1 MHSKI
6 LFIKPKLKLSNK
18 IAVVGSSNNLSKG
31 NYASEIDSHDEV
43 VRFNRAPVLGYEHI
57 VGSKTTLRVVNNHV
71 FENKEEIRGYTN
83 QPKDFIKE
91 LRGQRILLYSGSKRP
106 WKQRYKNSHISNKL
120 HKFNY
125 DKLHEIKRCLNFSS
139 DLILTSGEAV
149 SVGLLSAILKKRN
162 IKSIPLLGWQIPII
176 TDSNHQKAKILN
188 IDKVRIDKYLNDYD
202 VLVVAGFQGVDIDG
216 KITSLGRGGSD
227 TTAVAVAAAVDAD
240 RCDIYT
246 DVDGVYSTDPNLE
259 PKAKKINKLAFEEM
273 LEMSSTGAKVL
284 HTRSVELAMKN
295 NLTLQVLSSIT
306 KQSGTL
312 VVDENKLIEKEIV
325 SGVSFS
331 NNESKLTLS
340 GIADKP
346 GISATIF
353 GLLANNNI
361 NVDMIV
367 QNTSQDGV
375 TANITFTV
383 PNSEIHNAK
392 KILEENQNLIDFKS
406 IETDSNISKISVIG
420 MGMMSQSGVA
430 KKMFTTLADNSI
442 NILAISTSEIKI
454 SVLINKKFTKIA
466 VKSLHEAYNLGN

>member
-1 MHSKI
+1 MKFGGTS
-6 LFIKPKLKLSNK
+6 
-18 IAVVGSSNNLSKG
+18 VGSIDKINNVANIVEKQLNDKKLIVVLSAMSGVTNKMQEYIDEIESN
-31 NYASEIDSHDEV
+31 EI
-43 VRFNRAPVLGYEHI
+43 I
-57 VGSKTTLRVVNNHV
+57 
-71 FENKEEIRGYTN
+71 EN
-83 QPKDFIKE
+83 
-91 LRGQRILLYSGSKRP
+91 
-106 WKQRYKNSHISNKL
+106 
-120 HKFNY
+120 
-125 DKLHEIKRCLNFSS
+125 

-392 KILEENQNLIDFKS
+392 KILEQNQNLINFKS

>member
-1 MHSKI
+1 M
-6 LFIKPKLKLSNK
+6 KLVVMKFGGTS
-18 IAVVGSSNNLSKG
+18 VGSIDKINNVANIIEKQLIDKKLIVVLSAMSGVTNKMQEYIDEIESN
-31 NYASEIDSHDEV
+31 EI
-43 VRFNRAPVLGYEHI
+43 I
-57 VGSKTTLRVVNNHV
+57 
-71 FENKEEIRGYTN
+71 EN
-83 QPKDFIKE
+83 
-91 LRGQRILLYSGSKRP
+91 
-106 WKQRYKNSHISNKL
+106 
-120 HKFNY
+120 
-125 DKLHEIKRCLNFSS
+125 

-202 VLVVAGFQGVDIDG
+202 VLVVAGFQGIDIDG

-246 DVDGVYSTDPNLE
+246 DVDGVFSTDPNLE

-273 LEMSSTGAKVL
+273 LEMSSTGEKVL

-325 SGVSFS
+325 SGVTFS

-392 KILEENQNLIDFKS
+392 KILEQNQNLINFKS

-454 SVLINKKFTKIA
+454 SVLINKQFTKIA

>member
-1 MHSKI
+1 M
-6 LFIKPKLKLSNK
+6 KLVVMKFGGTS
-18 IAVVGSSNNLSKG
+18 VGSIDKINNVANIVEKQLNDKKLIVVLSAMSGVTNKMQEYIDEIESN
-31 NYASEIDSHDEV
+31 EI
-43 VRFNRAPVLGYEHI
+43 I
-57 VGSKTTLRVVNNHV
+57 
-71 FENKEEIRGYTN
+71 EN
-83 QPKDFIKE
+83 
-91 LRGQRILLYSGSKRP
+91 
-106 WKQRYKNSHISNKL
+106 
-120 HKFNY
+120 
-125 DKLHEIKRCLNFSS
+125 

-188 IDKVRIDKYLNDYD
+188 IDKVRIDQYLKDYD
-202 VLVVAGFQGVDIDG
+202 VIVVAGFQGVDMDG
-216 KITSLGRGGSD
+216 NITSLGRGGSD

-246 DVDGVYSTDPNLE
+246 DVDGVYTTDPNLE

-306 KQSGTL
+306 KENGTL

-325 SGVSFS
+325 SGVSYS

-392 KILEENQNLIDFKS
+392 KLLEENQNLIDFKS
-406 IETDSNISKISVIG
+406 IETDTNISKISVIG

-454 SVLINKKFTKIA
+454 SVLIDKKFTKIA
-466 VKSLHEAYNLGN
+466 VKSLHEAYNLSN

>member
-1 MHSKI
+1 M
-6 LFIKPKLKLSNK
+6 KLIVMKFGGTS
-18 IAVVGSSNNLSKG
+18 VGSIDKINNVANIVEKQVNDKKLIVVLSAMSGVTNKMQEYIDEIESN
-31 NYASEIDSHDEV
+31 EI
-43 VRFNRAPVLGYEHI
+43 I
-57 VGSKTTLRVVNNHV
+57 
-71 FENKEEIRGYTN
+71 EN
-83 QPKDFIKE
+83 
-91 LRGQRILLYSGSKRP
+91 
-106 WKQRYKNSHISNKL
+106 
-120 HKFNY
+120 
-125 DKLHEIKRCLNFSS
+125 

-202 VLVVAGFQGVDIDG
+202 VLVVAGFQGVDVDG

-392 KILEENQNLIDFKS
+392 KLLEENQNLIDFKS
-406 IETDSNISKISVIG
+406 IETDTNISKISVIG

>member
-1 MHSKI
+1 M
-6 LFIKPKLKLSNK
+6 KLVVMKFGGTSVGSINK
-18 IAVVGSSNNLSKG
+18 INNVANIVEKQLNDKKLIVVLSAMSG
-31 NYASEIDSHDEV
+31 V
-43 VRFNRAPVLGYEHI
+43 
-57 VGSKTTLRVVNNHV
+57 
-71 FENKEEIRGYTN
+71 TN
-83 QPKDFIKE
+83 QMQEYIDKIESKE
-91 LRGQRILLYSGSKRP
+91 IIE
-106 WKQRYKNSHISNKL
+106 N
-120 HKFNY
+120 
-125 DKLHEIKRCLNFSS
+125 

-188 IDKVRIDKYLNDYD
+188 IDKVRIDKYLKDFD
-202 VLVVAGFQGVDIDG
+202 VIVLAGFQGIDIDG
-216 KITSLGRGGSD
+216 NITSLGRGGSD
-227 TTAVAVAAAVDAD
+227 TTAVAVAAAVNAD

-246 DVDGVYSTDPNLE
+246 DVEGVYTTDPNLE
-259 PKAKKINKLAFEEM
+259 PKAKKIKKLAFEEM

-295 NLTLQVLSSIT
+295 NLTLQVLSSLT
-306 KQSGTL
+306 KESGTL

-325 SGVSFS
+325 SGVSYS

-353 GLLANNNI
+353 GFLANNNI

-367 QNTSQDGV
+367 QNTSQDGI

-383 PNSEIHNAK
+383 PNSEIYNAK
-392 KILEENQNLIDFKS
+392 RLLEENQNLINFKS

-430 KKMFTTLADNSI
+430 KKMFKTLADNSI

-454 SVLINKKFTKIA
+454 SVLIDEKFTKIA
-466 VKSLHEAYNLGN
+466 VKSLHEAYNLSN

>member
-1 MHSKI
+1 M
-6 LFIKPKLKLSNK
+6 KLVVMKFGGTS
-18 IAVVGSSNNLSKG
+18 VGSIDKINNVANIVENQLNDKKLIVVLSAMSGVTNKMQEYIDEIESN
-31 NYASEIDSHDEV
+31 EI
-43 VRFNRAPVLGYEHI
+43 I
-57 VGSKTTLRVVNNHV
+57 
-71 FENKEEIRGYTN
+71 EN
-83 QPKDFIKE
+83 
-91 LRGQRILLYSGSKRP
+91 
-106 WKQRYKNSHISNKL
+106 
-120 HKFNY
+120 
-125 DKLHEIKRCLNFSS
+125 

-306 KQSGTL
+306 KKSGTL

-406 IETDSNISKISVIG
+406 IETDTNISKISVIG

>member
-1 MHSKI
+1 M
-6 LFIKPKLKLSNK
+6 KLVVMKFGGTS
-18 IAVVGSSNNLSKG
+18 VGSIDKINNVANIVEKQLNDKKLIVVLSAMSGVTNKMQEYIDEIESN
-31 NYASEIDSHDEV
+31 EI
-43 VRFNRAPVLGYEHI
+43 I
-57 VGSKTTLRVVNNHV
+57 
-71 FENKEEIRGYTN
+71 EN
-83 QPKDFIKE
+83 
-91 LRGQRILLYSGSKRP
+91 
-106 WKQRYKNSHISNKL
+106 
-120 HKFNY
+120 
-125 DKLHEIKRCLNFSS
+125 

-188 IDKVRIDKYLNDYD
+188 IDKNRIDQFLKDYD
-202 VLVVAGFQGVDIDG
+202 VIVVAGFQGVNMDG
-216 KITSLGRGGSD
+216 NITSLGRGGSD

-246 DVDGVYSTDPNLE
+246 DVDGVYTTDPNLE

-306 KQSGTL
+306 KKTGTF

-325 SGVSFS
+325 SGVSYS

-383 PNSEIHNAK
+383 PNSEIHNTK
-392 KILEENQNLIDFKS
+392 KLLEDNQNLIDFKS
-406 IETDSNISKISVIG
+406 IETDTNISKISVIG

-430 KKMFTTLADNSI
+430 KKMFSTLAENSI

-454 SVLINKKFTKIA
+454 SVLIDKKFTKIA
-466 VKSLHEAYNLGN
+466 VKSLHEAYNLSK

>member
-1 MHSKI
+1 MKFGGTS
-6 LFIKPKLKLSNK
+6 
-18 IAVVGSSNNLSKG
+18 VGSIDKINNVANIVEKQLNDKKLIVVLSAMSGVTNKMQEYIDEIESN
-31 NYASEIDSHDEV
+31 EI
-43 VRFNRAPVLGYEHI
+43 I
-57 VGSKTTLRVVNNHV
+57 
-71 FENKEEIRGYTN
+71 EN
-83 QPKDFIKE
+83 
-91 LRGQRILLYSGSKRP
+91 
-106 WKQRYKNSHISNKL
+106 
-120 HKFNY
+120 
-125 DKLHEIKRCLNFSS
+125 

-202 VLVVAGFQGVDIDG
+202 VLVVAGFQGVDLDG